1 MTRSRSRSPRK
12 AGGPADDAGDRVPV
26 WKALPYA
33 LLEKKQTAP
42 DSWLLTFSLPEPFR
56 LLGFDG
62 TLPTGIKVHHPAG
75 TDGEGKP
82 APLEKSYSPVSHPA
96 TVGTMELLVKE
107 YEHRPAGGLGHYLCS
122 MKAHETIQA
131 TLKGKRM
138 IHGDAVVARRWA
150 HVGLLGGGT
159 GIAPLV
165 QIARILLRDPADS
178 TRVRVL
184 SVNRT
189 EADILMRAELDGL
202 AAAHPDRF
210 QVAYC
215 LTAPP
220 AEGWTGFTGRGSVEM
235 IREALPPAG
244 DGTRMVLL
252 CGRDGFVETWAGPMG
267 RAQNPDGSKGGKI
280 QGPLKG
286 LLADAG
292 YDASEVYKY

>member
-1 MTRSRSRSPRK
+1 
-12 AGGPADDAGDRVPV
+12 
-26 WKALPYA
+26 
-33 LLEKKQTAP
+33 
-42 DSWLLTFSLPEPFR
+42 
-56 LLGFDG
+56 
-62 TLPTGIKVHHPAG
+62 
-75 TDGEGKP
+75 
-82 APLEKSYSPVSHPA
+82 
-96 TVGTMELLVKE
+96 
-107 YEHRPAGGLGHYLCS
+107 

-220 AEGWTGFTGRGSVEM
+220 ADGWTGFTGRGSVEM